1 MAYWTENDKEY
12 GVAYL
17 VVIDRE
23 NLQIVEEVSFHNE
36 IRVPYLPGFLAF
48 RELPLI
54 LEAVKLLILLS
65 ITPPPSYVINE
76 TKWGSSDINQHT
88 KSGPQMSEQW
98 VRDRIDALDGTEK
111 FKLKEALDNGDV
123 EFVISKV
130 DTSGNVSTYFAK
142 EIMDST
148 GRIIRVKPGAVWP

>member
-1 MAYWTENDKEY
+1 MLTAIHTR
-12 GVAYL
+12 L
-17 VVIDRE
+17 
-23 NLQIVEEVSFHNE
+23 
-36 IRVPYLPGFLAF
+36 RV
-48 RELPLI
+48 
-54 LEAVKLLILLS
+54 
-65 ITPPPSYVINE
+65 NE

-130 DTSGNVSTYFAK
+130 DTSGNVSTYYTK